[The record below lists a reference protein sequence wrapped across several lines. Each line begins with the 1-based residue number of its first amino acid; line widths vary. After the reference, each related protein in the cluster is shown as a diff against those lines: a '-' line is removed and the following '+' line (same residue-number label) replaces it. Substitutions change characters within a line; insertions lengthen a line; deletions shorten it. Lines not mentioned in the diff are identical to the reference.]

1 MFQHQNEPGG
11 EAGFETELSVP
22 DSSDREQE
30 KSSSPPPATIS
41 EPTPKSPFPDG
52 GLSAWLVV
60 LGAWACFF
68 SSYGFVTSIGVFQDY
83 YEANFLR
90 NYSPSEISW
99 ILSIQAFFV
108 SATAPFAGVFFDR
121 HGPHLLVGLGSALII
136 LGLFTLSASTQYYQI
151 FLSQSVSCGLG
162 MGMIF
167 HGSVNSV
174 STWFLKRRGLA
185 LGVASS
191 GSGVGGVILPILFD
205 RLVERIGFPWTVRA
219 IGFLI
224 LGIQIIAILTVRSRL
239 EHKPKPFNLANFSR
253 PFKDRAFVLNSLA
266 CLAGMLGTLI
276 PFNYL
281 KVSAQAANVPSNLA
295 TYLLPIIN
303 ASSIIGRI
311 VPLWAG
317 DHVGAFNTITILMLY
332 GAILVLALWIPAAA
346 NTNAIIA
353 FTALFGIP
361 LGCFN
366 AVIPALVG
374 KISVIEEIGFRVG
387 TTFFVVSIAA
397 LIGNPIAGLLIGKG
411 WTEGAESY
419 HGLKLFCG
427 LSIAVSGLL
436 FLITRIQIGGYGL
449 KKKI

>member
-1 MFQHQNEPGG
+1 MSHYQKQSAA
-11 EAGFETELSVP
+11 EAGLETEPSMPDLSDNEQGMSTHQTSTANP
-22 DSSDREQE
+22 DPPS
-30 KSSSPPPATIS
+30 KSL
-41 EPTPKSPFPDG
+41 FPEG
-52 GLSAWLVV
+52 GLAAWLTV
-60 LGAWACFF
+60 LGAWFCFF

-83 YEANFLR
+83 YESHYLR
-90 NYSPSEISW
+90 NYTPSEISW

-108 SATAPFAGVFFDR
+108 SAAAPFAGATFDR
-121 HGPHLLVGLGSALII
+121 KGPRLLVGVGSFLVV
-136 LGLFTLSASTQYYQI
+136 LGLMTLSLSTDYYQI

-174 STWFLKRRGLA
+174 STWFQKRRGLA
-185 LGVASS
+185 LGIASS
-191 GSGVGGVILPILFD
+191 GSGVGGVLLPIIFD
-205 RLVERIGFPWTVRA
+205 HLSGQIGFPWTVRA

-224 LGIQIIAILTVRSRL
+224 LGMQIIAFFTIRSRL
-239 EHKPKPFNLANFSR
+239 AHKTKPFRLSDFSR
-253 PFKDRAFVLNSLA
+253 PFKDKAFVLNGIA
-266 CLAGMLGTLI
+266 CLFGMLGTLI

-281 KVSAQAANVPSNLA
+281 KVASQTAGVPSNLA

-311 VPLWAG
+311 LPLWAG
-317 DHVGAFNTITILMLY
+317 DYLGAFNMITILMLY
-332 GAILVLALWIPAAA
+332 GAILVLALWIPGAA
-346 NTNAIIA
+346 NIDAIIA

-366 AVIPALVG
+366 AIIPALVA

-387 TTFFVVSIAA
+387 TTFFIVSIAA

-411 WTEGAESY
+411 WTEGADSY
-419 HGLKLFCG
+419 NGLKLFCG
-427 LSIAVSGLL
+427 LAIGVSGFL
-436 FLITRIQIGGYGL
+436 FMATRVQIVGVGL

>member
-1 MFQHQNEPGG
+1 MSRHQNHPGPKP
-11 EAGFETELSVP
+11 GFDAENSIL
-22 DSSDREQE
+22 DSSDQEREKPADQ
-30 KSSSPPPATIS
+30 PPADS
-41 EPTPKSPFPDG
+41 NLPTKSQFPDG

-83 YEANFLR
+83 YEVHFLHD
-90 NYSPSEISW
+90 YTPSEISW

-108 SATAPFAGVFFDR
+108 SATAPFAGAFFDR
-121 HGPHLLVGLGSALII
+121 NGPHLLVGVGSALII

-185 LGVASS
+185 LGIASS
-191 GSGVGGVILPILFD
+191 GSGVGGVILPIFFD
-205 RLVERIGFPWTVRA
+205 QLVDRIGFPWTVRA
-219 IGFLI
+219 MGFLI
-224 LGIQIIAILTVRSRL
+224 LGIQIIAVLTVRSRL
-239 EHKPKPFNLANFSR
+239 EHTPKPFHIRNFSK
-253 PFKDRAFVLNSLA
+253 PLKDRAFVLNSIA

-281 KVSAQAANVPSNLA
+281 KVASQVAGVSSSLA
-295 TYLLPIIN
+295 IYLLPIIN

-311 VPLWAG
+311 LPLWAG
-317 DHVGAFNTITILMLY
+317 DHVGAFNTITALMLY
-332 GAILVLALWIPAAA
+332 GAVLVLALWIPAAA
-346 NTNAIIA
+346 NINAIVA
-353 FTALFGIP
+353 FTALFGVP

-366 AVIPALVG
+366 AIIPALVG
-374 KISVIEEIGFRVG
+374 KISAIEEIGFRVG

-397 LIGNPIAGLLIGKG
+397 LIGNPLAGLLIGKG
-411 WTEGAESY
+411 WTDGAESY

-427 LSIAVSGLL
+427 LSVAVSGLL
-436 FLITRIQIGGYGL
+436 FLATRIQIAGWGL
-449 KKKI
+449 NKKI

>member
-1 MFQHQNEPGG
+1 MLDPQTQPGADT
-11 EAGFETELSVP
+11 EFETEPSVP
-22 DSSDREQE
+22 ESSD
-30 KSSSPPPATIS
+30 KGNDNIANSSLATASDPPS
-41 EPTPKSPFPDG
+41 KSPFPDG

-83 YEANFLR
+83 YEAHLLHD
-90 NYSPSEISW
+90 YSPSEISW

-108 SATAPFAGVFFDR
+108 SALAPFAGVFFDR
-121 HGPHLLVGLGSALII
+121 NGPHLLVGIGSVLII
-136 LGLFTLSASTQYYQI
+136 LGLFTLSASAQYYQI

-174 STWFLKRRGLA
+174 ATWFLKKRGLA
-185 LGVASS
+185 LGIASS
-191 GSGVGGVILPILFD
+191 GSGVGGVLLPIIFD
-205 RLVERIGFPWTVRA
+205 RLVEQIGFSWTVRTM
-219 IGFLI
+219 GFLI
-224 LGIQIIAILTVRSRL
+224 LGLQIIAFLTVRSRL
-239 EHKPKPFNLANFSR
+239 EHKPKPFNLTNFSK
-253 PFKDRAFVLNSLA
+253 PFEDKVFALNSLA

-281 KVSAQAANVPSNLA
+281 KVASQAASVSPNLA
-295 TYLLPIIN
+295 TYLLPIVN

-317 DHVGAFNTITILMLY
+317 DHLGPFNTTASLMLY

-346 NTNAIIA
+346 NSNAIIA
-353 FTALFGIP
+353 FTALFGVP

-374 KISVIEEIGFRVG
+374 RISTIEEIGFRVG

-397 LIGNPIAGLLIGKG
+397 LIGNPIAGLLIGQG
-411 WTEGAESY
+411 WAEGPESY

-436 FLITRIQIGGYGL
+436 FLVTRVQIGGYRL
-449 KKKI
+449 NKRI

>member
-1 MFQHQNEPGG
+1 MFRHQNKSGG
-11 EAGFETELSVP
+11 EAGFETDPSVP
-22 DSSDREQE
+22 DSSDKEQE
-30 KSSSPPPATIS
+30 KSSSSPLETIS
-41 EPTPKSPFPDG
+41 EPPLQSPFPDG
-52 GLSAWLVV
+52 GLPAWLVV

-68 SSYGFVTSIGVFQDY
+68 SSYGFVGSIGVFQTY
-83 YEANFLR
+83 YEANFLH
-90 NYSPSEISW
+90 NYNPSDISW
-99 ILSIQAFFV
+99 ILSIQAFFISV
-108 SATAPFAGVFFDR
+108 LAPFAGIFFDR

-185 LGVASS
+185 LGIASS
-191 GSGVGGVILPILFD
+191 GAGFGGVILPILFN
-205 RLVERIGFPWTVRA
+205 RLVGRIGFPWTVRA

-224 LGIQIIAILTVRSRL
+224 LGIQIIAISTVRSRL
-239 EHKPKPFNLANFSR
+239 EHKPKPFIFANFSR
-253 PFKDRAFVLNSLA
+253 SFKDRAFVLNSAA
-266 CLAGMLGTLI
+266 CCAGMLGTLI
-276 PFNYL
+276 PSNYL
-281 KVSAQAANVPSNLA
+281 QVSAQAANVPPNLA

-346 NTNAIIA
+346 NTNGIIA
-353 FTALFGIP
+353 FTALFGVP

-366 AVIPALVG
+366 AIIPALVG
-374 KISVIEEIGFRVG
+374 KISAIEEIGFRVG
-387 TTFFVVSIAA
+387 TTFFMVSIAA
-397 LIGNPIAGLLIGKG
+397 LIGNPIAGQLIGKG
-411 WTEGAESY
+411 WKVGAESY
-419 HGLKLFCG
+419 NGLKLFCG

-436 FLITRIQIGGYGL
+436 FLVTRIQIGGYGL